1 MIARV
6 VTRRARPHRLRC
18 DIVSLARAFVA
29 RHRALARSA
38 RAFARRRPFA
48 PRLAGPLRLP
58 AATWSRRRPAS
69 PRGARARHDRGR
81 ISGIRC

>member
-6 VTRRARPHRLRC
+6 VTPRARPRRIRC

-38 RAFARRRPFA
+38 RAFARRRPLPPDSPALPGSPPRPDRGVGRPRRAA
-48 PRLAGPLRLP
+48 PAP
-58 AATWSRRRPAS
+58 ATN
-69 PRGARARHDRGR
+69 RGR